1 MPDRPAVI
9 LVTDGSCLGNLGP
22 GGWAA
27 ILQAQGTEKVLTGS
41 DPQTTNN
48 RMELT
53 AVLRGLQALRRP
65 CAVTLVAD
73 SQYVLK
79 GLTDWLAGW
88 RTAARRPVENQDL
101 WEALAA
107 VLAPHTVTPQWVPG
121 HTGHP
126 LNERVN
132 ALALAAAREAA
143 PTVRAPGPRCPPRG
157 PGRVRRGG
165 GAE

>member
-1 MPDRPAVI
+1 MPDRPSVI
-9 LVTDGSCLGNLGP
+9 LVTDGSCLGNPGP

-27 ILQAQGTEKVLTGS
+27 LLQTAGVEKVLTGS

-65 CAVTLVAD
+65 CAVTLIAD

-79 GLTDWLAGW
+79 GLTDWLPRWQAAGW

-107 VLAPHTVTPQWVPG
+107 ALAPHTITPQWVPG

-126 LNERVN
+126 LNARVN
-132 ALALAAAREAA
+132 ALALAAARQAA
-143 PTVRAPGPRCPPRG
+143 PTVRAPGPRL
-157 PGRVRRGG
+157 
-165 GAE
+165 